1 MNTENNQGVGDPPK
15 EGAGD
20 GDAAAI
26 EKIELAKAEYEELVG
41 LKATTGSLKRDLK
54 DAQKKIE
61 ELSKPVTPSKE
72 TKSDDLGL
80 LQKGY
85 LRMLGITAEDEVE
98 FALSTAK
105 KWGMDVDKLI
115 DDEDFKVKLK
125 RMRDTKS
132 NTVATSNVRGGSGTS
147 EAKNTPEFWKAKGA
161 PPTPTDVPDAKIRR
175 KIIRDMIEAAT
186 NTGTKFY
193 NE

>member
-85 LRMLGITAEDEVE
+85 LRMSGITAEDEVE

>member
-1 MNTENNQGVGDPPK
+1 MSSDTNQTEAPTEK
-15 EGAGD
+15 GAGD
-20 GDAAAI
+20 GGAATI

-61 ELSKPVTPSKE
+61 ELSKPKETHNE
-72 TKSDDLGL
+72 TKSGDVGL

-85 LRMLGITAEDEVE
+85 LRMSGITAEDEVE

-105 KWGMDVDKLI
+105 KWGMDVDKI
-115 DDEDFKVKLK
+115 VDDEDFQVKLK

-147 EAKNTPEFWKAKGA
+147 EAKNTPEFWKAKGT
-161 PPTPTDVPDAKIRR
+161 PPTPTDVPDTKLRR
-175 KIIRDMIEAAT
+175 KIIREMTEAAT
-186 NTGTKFY
+186 NTGIKFY